1 MSSKFI
7 NANRNQIFL
16 MPPSVQGWLPDDHL
30 ARFVVEIVS
39 QLNLRPL
46 IDAYAGRGSRAHHPE
61 ILLTILFYGYATGT
75 FSSRKLERAT
85 YDSIAF
91 RFIAANTHPDHDTI
105 ASFRK
110 RFLGELKPLFV
121 QILLIAQ
128 QMGLLKLGKVSLD
141 GTKIKANASKHR
153 ALSWKY
159 ACKLE
164 EQLKGEVEE
173 LLQMA
178 EQADASAL
186 PDELSIPE
194 ELARREERLSTI
206 AKAKAEIERRAAERY
221 AREKEA
227 HDQKMADRA
236 TKEQETGKKTR
247 GKVPKAPESGPGK
260 KDQVNLTDSE
270 SRIMPT
276 SNGFEQ
282 SYNAQASTDL
292 ESYLIVEN
300 HVTQQPNDK
309 QEVEPTLQGLNNLP
323 KGIGKP
329 EGILADTGYFSESNV
344 EHCENSDVIP
354 FIADKREKHNRSLFE
369 RFEEPPLLLEG
380 ATPVE
385 RMKHRLKTKEG
396 KKIYAKRKSTIETV
410 FGIIKNVLGFRDFS
424 LRGLGAVSGEWDL
437 VCIAYN
443 LKRLH
448 VMAP

>member
-16 MPPSVQGWLPDDHL
+16 MPPSVQGWLPDNHL

-153 ALSWKY
+153 ALSWEY

-221 AREKEA
+221 AKEKEA
-227 HDQKMADRA
+227 HEQKMADRA

-247 GKVPKAPESGPGK
+247 GKVPKAPESGPEK

-369 RFEEPPLLLEG
+369 RFEEPPLLPEG

>member
-141 GTKIKANASKHR
+141 GTKLKANASKHR

-247 GKVPKAPESGPGK
+247 GKVPKAPEFGPGK

-369 RFEEPPLLLEG
+369 RFEEPPLLPEG

>member
-16 MPPSVQGWLPDDHL
+16 MPPSVQGWLPDNHL

-128 QMGLLKLGKVSLD
+128 QMGLLTLGKVSLD

-153 ALSWKY
+153 ALSWEY

-164 EQLKGEVEE
+164 EQLKGEVKE

-369 RFEEPPLLLEG
+369 RFEEPPLLPEG